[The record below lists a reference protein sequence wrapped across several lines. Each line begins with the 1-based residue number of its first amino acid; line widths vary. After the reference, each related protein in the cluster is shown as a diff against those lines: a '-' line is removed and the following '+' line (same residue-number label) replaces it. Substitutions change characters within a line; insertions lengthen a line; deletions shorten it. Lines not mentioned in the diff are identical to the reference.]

1 MIKKLD
7 WDSSFFVKEIGK
19 TTIDINFDLKEFY
32 LKAVHFDLV
41 YLFSDSPIAINAKLM
56 DIKYSY
62 SKSVKPYFVKD
73 SSVSLFNSNEDD
85 YNQLLALTYLS
96 GHESRFVK
104 DSFFDAS
111 DFKRLYKHWI
121 DKNLSEVN
129 NQVLVYKI
137 KKKIVGFVSF
147 SKNEDQA
154 AIELIAVDEIY
165 QGQGLGKLL
174 IQEVENKLSPNSIL
188 SVPTQES
195 NIGACKF
202 YTKYG
207 FNLKNKIYI
216 YHYANDSFQ

>member
-1 MIKKLD
+1 MINRLD
-7 WDSSFFVKEIGK
+7 WDSSFFAKEIGK
-19 TTIDINFDLKEFY
+19 TTIDTNFDLKEFY

-56 DIKYSY
+56 DIKHSY
-62 SKSVKPYFVKD
+62 SKSVKQSFVKD

-85 YNQLLALTYLS
+85 YNQLLALTYVS

-111 DFKRLYKHWI
+111 DFKRLYKCWI
-121 DKNLSEVN
+121 DKNLSEVD
-129 NQVLVYKI
+129 NQVLTCKI
-137 KKKIVGFVSF
+137 ENKIVGFVSF
-147 SKNEDQA
+147 SRHQNEAD
-154 AIELIAVDEIY
+154 IELIAVDVAY
-165 QGQGLGKLL
+165 QGRGLGKLL
-174 IQEVENKLSPNSIL
+174 IQEVENKLLYNSIL

-216 YHYANDSFQ
+216 YHYANDSF

>member
-7 WDSSFFVKEIGK
+7 WDSSFFAKEIGK
-19 TTIDINFDLKEFY
+19 TIIDINFDLKEFY

-56 DIKYSY
+56 DIKYFY
-62 SKSVKPYFVKD
+62 SKSVKQYFVKD

-85 YNQLLALTYLS
+85 YNQLLALTYVS

-202 YTKYG
+202 YMKYG